1 MIMEEKTR
9 ITVQGFLAFLEFLP
23 TMNVVK
29 EMQQDIDETQD
40 WLKTKDAPAT
50 EMRSCKHCS
59 EEYVVA
65 TNSVQKYCST
75 DCRLSFVKENYHKEY
90 KPREFVCE
98 TCNEKVTTEP
108 HGNDKRTKYCSAA
121 CREKNFANQKI
132 KLPTKRLCNFCGDEF
147 EGTAVYC
154 SKQCQGDQHNLNNK
168 NPVGH
173 VRSTEGVYERSCCY
187 DEVHIPEEV
196 MFILECQEDK
206 PYTTEDPY
214 YILKCLEDLP
224 VARYSDGRPLTST
237 RAYRR
242 RIANRIEVGYNN
254 YKPPILGS
262 KRAERKVVNLKQ
274 YATFEDKM
282 AKLEREQKNYTV
294 WEEDDG

>member
-1 MIMEEKTR
+1 MGKLYKDK
-9 ITVQGFLAFLEFLP
+9 ITVEGTLAFLDFLP

-29 EMQQDIDETQD
+29 E
-40 WLKTKDAPAT
+40 KYNPPKVVGT
-50 EMRSCKHCS
+50 EIRSCKHCS
-59 EEYVVA
+59 EEFVVA

-75 DCRLSFVKENYHKEY
+75 DCRLSFVKENYTKNK

-98 TCNEKVTTEP
+98 TCNKKVMIEMAN
-108 HGNDKRTKYCSAA
+108 NDKRTKYCSAA

-224 VARYSDGRPLTST
+224 VARYSDGRSLTST

>member
-1 MIMEEKTR
+1 MGKLYKDRT
-9 ITVQGFLAFLEFLP
+9 TVQGFLVFLDFLP
-23 TMNVVK
+23 TLNVVK
-29 EMQQDIDETQD
+29 EKYKPPKIIG
-40 WLKTKDAPAT
+40 T
-50 EMRSCKHCS
+50 ELRSCKHCS
-59 EEYVVA
+59 EEFVVA

-75 DCRLSFVKENYHKEY
+75 DCRLSFVKENYTKNK
-90 KPREFVCE
+90 KPRKFVCE
-98 TCNEKVTTEP
+98 TCNEKVITEL
-108 HGNDKRTKYCSAA
+108 HDTRTKYCSAA
-121 CREKNFANQKI
+121 CRKKNFADRLI

-154 SKQCQGDQHNLNNK
+154 SKQCQSDQHGLNNK

-173 VRSTEGVYERSCCY
+173 VKSTEGVHERSCCY

-196 MFILECQEDK
+196 MFVLECQDDFLRI
-206 PYTTEDPY
+206 TEDPY
-214 YILKCLEDLP
+214 YILSCLEDLP

-262 KRAERKVVNLKQ
+262 KRAERKVVDLKQ
-274 YATFEDKM
+274 YATTEDKITI
-282 AKLEREQKNYTV
+282 LEREQQNYTV
-294 WEEDDG
+294 WEEDDD